1 MTMQNSEIAA
11 AFDEL
16 ADLLE
21 IEGAN
26 PFRLRAY
33 RNAARML
40 RDLPESA
47 ADRVGVTEEG
57 KRLEDLPGIGKDL
70 AEKIAN
76 LAESGSIPQLDDL
89 REVVPS
95 GVLDMLRLPGLGPK
109 KAATLFK
116 TLNITSLN
124 QLKEAAEQNK
134 IASVKGF
141 GKKTQANILA
151 NIDNAT
157 QAAKR
162 MLYAHAVEPVETL
175 LADLGKLKA
184 VQQID
189 VAGSFRRKRETIGDI
204 DLLVASSDPDVVMD
218 ALAVHD
224 LVATVQQRGPTKM
237 SVRLRNGLDLDLRV
251 LDKESYG
258 AGLVYFTGSKA
269 HNIVLR
275 RLAQAR
281 DLKINEYGVFQG
293 EKMIAGKTE
302 KQVYATIDLPWIP
315 PELRE
320 DRGEI
325 DRAKEGKL
333 PNLITLDQIR
343 GDLHMHTD
351 ATDGI
356 ATLREMVEA
365 AKAFGHDY
373 IAITDHS
380 KRVTM
385 ANGLDADRLRAQWK
399 EIDKLNQEISGIT
412 VLKGIECDILEN
424 ATMDLPDD
432 VLAEADWV
440 IGVLHYGIGQPRE
453 QIMER
458 LLMAIEHPSVD
469 VIGHPTGRLIG
480 RRQGADI
487 DFGPFLKAA
496 KKHGV
501 LLEINANPQR
511 LDLDDVHARAA
522 ADLGIPLVINTD
534 SHRTRALHLMRWGVN
549 QARRAGLEAKHV
561 ANTRTLTQFKKL
573 LVKRH

>member
-70 AEKIAN
+70 AEKIGN

-89 REVVPS
+89 REAVPS

-134 IASVKGF
+134 IASIKGF

>member
-204 DLLVASSDPDVVMD
+204 DLLVASSDPEAVMD

-549 QARRAGLEAKHV
+549 QARRAGHEAKHV
-561 ANTRTLTQFKKL
+561 ANTRTLNQLKKL